1 MIAVRIHQ
9 HGGPEVLSLDEL
21 PRPEANEE
29 TQVLV
34 EVKAA
39 ALNHLDLWVRK
50 GLPGISLPI
59 IMGSDA
65 AGIVAEVGSK
75 VTEFKPGDEVVV
87 QPGNFCG
94 KCEACR
100 AGREN
105 HCAAY
110 GILGESEDG
119 VQASQVIFKTEN
131 LAKKPERL
139 SFPEAASFGLVF
151 LTAYQML
158 VKRAQLKAGETVLV
172 VGGNS
177 GVGAAAIQIAVQ
189 LGARVIATAAD
200 GEKTEFVRSMGA
212 HEVVDHYQPEWY
224 KEVLAAA
231 GAERVQVVFEHV
243 GTATWE
249 QSMRTMGVGARLV
262 FCGATTGPKGVINLR
277 HAFRKQLSFL
287 GSTMGDR
294 DTFRSVVE
302 GFGSGIYRP
311 IVDREFPIEEAAEA
325 HRYLESGRHR
335 GKVVLNFP

>member
-21 PRPEANEE
+21 VRPEGFEE
-29 TQVLV
+29 TEVLV
-34 EVKAA
+34 EMKAA

-59 IMGSDA
+59 IMGSDG

-87 QPGNFCG
+87 QPGTFCG
-94 KCEACR
+94 KCAACQ
-100 AGREN
+100 AGQEN
-105 HCAAY
+105 LCAAY
-110 GILGESEDG
+110 GILGESQDG
-119 VQASQVIFKTEN
+119 VQASQVVLKTDN
-131 LAKKPERL
+131 LAKKLERL
-139 SFPEAASFGLVF
+139 SFPETASFGLVF

-177 GVGAAAIQIAVQ
+177 GVGAAAIQIAVG
-189 LGARVIATAAD
+189 LGARVIATAGE
-200 GEKTEFVRSMGA
+200 GEKTEFVRAMGA

-249 QSMRTMGVGARLV
+249 QSVRTMGLGARLV
-262 FCGATTGPKGVINLR
+262 FCGATTGSKAMIDLR
-277 HAFRKQLSFL
+277 HAFRKQLSFM

-294 DTFRSVVE
+294 GTFQSVIE
-302 GFGSGIYRP
+302 GFRSGIYRP